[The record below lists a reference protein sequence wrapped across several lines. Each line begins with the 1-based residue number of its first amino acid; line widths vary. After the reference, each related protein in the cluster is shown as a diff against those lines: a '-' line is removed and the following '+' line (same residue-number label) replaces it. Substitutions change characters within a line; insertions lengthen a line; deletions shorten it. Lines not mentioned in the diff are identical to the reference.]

1 MTSFCFTFLF
11 FSCIFGVISVY
22 SFLQIDIVYMYI
34 EQFPQYLPVIFLK
47 LQFNVSQIS
56 DKLPE
61 MSEQEA
67 FSVNLFCQFL
77 FLATP
82 NNPSEYRTITKPQ
95 SIIKSIFVVL
105 PVHHKV
111 QKGSFEKTFLI
122 QSHGERNKI

>member
-1 MTSFCFTFLF
+1 MTSFCFTLF
-11 FSCIFGVISVY
+11 CFSHVYLVLFSIS
-22 SFLQIDIVYMYI
+22 FPQIDIVYI
-34 EQFPQYLPVIFLK
+34 EQLPQYLPVIFLK

-111 QKGSFEKTFLI
+111 QKGSFEKNFLI